1 MGKRIVSVAVAISVL
16 FAAAL
21 GRVGFVALS
30 GNYTVSSGYNSY
42 TVTIASQ
49 KQTIYDRNMQK
60 MNNNK
65 DSLVAVI
72 RPNENCLSELDL
84 LFSQNEIEEIV
95 EELSQ
100 GYPVVRPVE
109 HYASCQY
116 IKIFEVK
123 NSDTSALLKFIQKQ
137 YGETAYEM
145 NINFGIDAV
154 GRILEGDE
162 GEVYEEYNSEVAQG
176 VVLTINRE
184 IQKAVED
191 AAKYMRKGAVV
202 VMDAESAEILAM
214 YSAPDDNM
222 FRPVMPYTVGSVF
235 KLVVTAAA
243 LENGVDLDFTCTGSV
258 RVGDT
263 EFSCQHEKAHGKED
277 IRAAL
282 ANSCNCFF
290 VELALKLGAENIHK
304 TAEALGFG
312 GNTEIMPGYVV
323 TDGNLPSMNTL
334 KESKGQLALL
344 GFGQGLLTATPLQF
358 CTALCALSANG
369 LYAEPKLVSAT
380 LNSSG
385 NREDLPYNPSNRVI
399 SEETVKTLREYM
411 RFVVTNGTGSSAEYN
426 HLSGGKTSTAQS
438 GIYVDGKEVLNTWF
452 AGVYPYDDPKYCIV
466 VMTEDGKSGSSD
478 CCPIFR
484 TIVENIT

>member
-1 MGKRIVSVAVAISVL
+1 MGKRIVSIAVAISVL

-123 NSDTSALLKFIQKQ
+123 SSDTSELLKFIQKQ

-162 GEVYEEYNSEVAQG
+162 MTQVNIMRYAAG
-176 VVLTINRE
+176 LT
-184 IQKAVED
+184 V
-191 AAKYMRKGAVV
+191 
-202 VMDAESAEILAM
+202 
-214 YSAPDDNM
+214 
-222 FRPVMPYTVGSVF
+222 
-235 KLVVTAAA
+235 
-243 LENGVDLDFTCTGSV
+243 
-258 RVGDT
+258 
-263 EFSCQHEKAHGKED
+263 
-277 IRAAL
+277 
-282 ANSCNCFF
+282 
-290 VELALKLGAENIHK
+290 
-304 TAEALGFG
+304 
-312 GNTEIMPGYVV
+312 
-323 TDGNLPSMNTL
+323 
-334 KESKGQLALL
+334 
-344 GFGQGLLTATPLQF
+344 
-358 CTALCALSANG
+358 
-369 LYAEPKLVSAT
+369 
-380 LNSSG
+380 
-385 NREDLPYNPSNRVI
+385 
-399 SEETVKTLREYM
+399 
-411 RFVVTNGTGSSAEYN
+411 
-426 HLSGGKTSTAQS
+426 
-438 GIYVDGKEVLNTWF
+438 
-452 AGVYPYDDPKYCIV
+452 
-466 VMTEDGKSGSSD
+466 
-478 CCPIFR
+478 
-484 TIVENIT
+484 

>member
-1 MGKRIVSVAVAISVL
+1 MGKRIVSIAVAISVL

-109 HYASCQY
+109 HYASCRY

-123 NSDTSALLKFIQKQ
+123 SSDTSALLKYIQKQ

-145 NINFGIDAV
+145 NINFGIDYF

-162 GEVYEEYNSEVAQG
+162 GEVYEEYNSEVVQG

-243 LENGVDLDFTCTGSV
+243 LENSVDLDFTCTGSV
-258 RVGDT
+258 QVGDT
-263 EFSCQHEKAHGKED
+263 EFSCQHEKAHGKRIYERRLP
-277 IRAAL
+277 IPAIVFL
-282 ANSCNCFF
+282 
-290 VELALKLGAENIHK
+290 
-304 TAEALGFG
+304 
-312 GNTEIMPGYVV
+312 Y
-323 TDGNLPSMNTL
+323 NL
-334 KESKGQLALL
+334 
-344 GFGQGLLTATPLQF
+344 
-358 CTALCALSANG
+358 
-369 LYAEPKLVSAT
+369 
-380 LNSSG
+380 
-385 NREDLPYNPSNRVI
+385 R
-399 SEETVKTLREYM
+399 
-411 RFVVTNGTGSSAEYN
+411 
-426 HLSGGKTSTAQS
+426 
-438 GIYVDGKEVLNTWF
+438 
-452 AGVYPYDDPKYCIV
+452 
-466 VMTEDGKSGSSD
+466 
-478 CCPIFR
+478 
-484 TIVENIT
+484 